1 MGKNMDLKSKQRI
14 GFGPRLGAFIIDSFI
29 ITILASILMALFM
42 EATFSAF
49 INGQLT
55 EAIMNSS
62 GSSQFTPQEA
72 YDEMMR
78 VSLFIAHFSTLYMII
93 EAFLGATPGKMLLGI
108 KIGTQDGKA
117 GDIWLYFPRFAIKN
131 GSVLLELA
139 GRITGIGLF
148 NSIAGLLGMVIFF
161 GCFFVLGEK
170 RQALHDTIA
179 KTAVFRKND
188 LT

>member
-1 MGKNMDLKSKQRI
+1 MNIIKKQRI
-14 GFGPRLGAFIIDSFI
+14 GFGPRVGAFIIDSFI

-42 EATFSAF
+42 ESTFNAF
-49 INGQLT
+49 ISGQLT
-55 EAIMNSS
+55 EAIMNNSATP
-62 GSSQFTPQEA
+62 QFTSQEA

-93 EAFLGATPGKMLLGI
+93 EAFLGATPGKMLMGI
-108 KIGTQDGKA
+108 KIGTQDGKT
-117 GDIWLYFPRFAIKN
+117 GDIWLYFPRFALKN

-139 GRITGIGLF
+139 GRITGIGLIS
-148 NSIAGLLGMVIFF
+148 SIAGLLGMAVFF

-179 KTAVFRKND
+179 RTAVFRKNE